1 MPNLSNRE
9 FEVLLAL
16 QMGKP
21 NKIIAYQLGVSEA
34 TVKVH
39 VQHIFKKLGVTNRT
53 QAAVAGKPWTEMPD
67 DERDM

>member
-1 MPNLSNRE
+1 
-9 FEVLLAL
+9 
-16 QMGKP
+16 MGKP

-53 QAAVAGKPWTEMPD
+53 QAAVAGKPWTEFPD